1 MRHNVTCDEAGKLAT
16 IQSPREKR
24 RLEAVEQMKAD
35 RAIQEQERWRRV
47 NFVCASVLDPSA
59 QRSALCAGGG
69 QLPFSCVGVGRR
81 RGVGAGEP

>member
-47 NFVCASVLDPSA
+47 NIELSTLVHTC
-59 QRSALCAGGG
+59 ALCARGG
-69 QLPFSCVGVGRR
+69 QRPFQLSHLVLGTKCT
-81 RGVGAGEP
+81 E